1 MVNSPADVSEKPF
14 VLSRLLGALA
24 GLPKTSRY
32 WVAYSGGLDS
42 HVLLHGLFALRGKLS
57 AEVHAVYVDHGLQ
70 AESGDWAVHCAAICQ
85 SLDISLQVIELHL
98 KPEKGESLEAQARR
112 ARYQA
117 IESLMAED
125 DILLTAHHQDD
136 QAETLLLQ
144 LLRGAGPAGLAA
156 MPAEAGF
163 GKGFHAR
170 PLLGLSRKALSLYG
184 AEHQLT
190 WIEDKSNNDLSYD
203 RNYLRH
209 QIIPL
214 IEERWPSMG
223 RTLSRSAQH
232 LGESQSLI
240 DELAREELKGL
251 LGVEPDTLSI
261 LGLRELT
268 PARARAVLRFWIR
281 EVGFPLPDT
290 VRLNRIF
297 DEVVTARAD
306 RNPVVSWLGTE
317 VRRYRDC
324 LYLMSPLPELDSAVV
339 LAWDLNAPL
348 TLPSGLGQLK
358 FERDTVGIASDLIEG
373 KSVEV
378 RFQHSGERLR
388 IGHLHSITFKNF
400 YQQNAIP
407 PWRRSR
413 LPLLFINGELAAVAD
428 ICVTA
433 PFLGQPGLRLLWEY
447 KY

>member
-1 MVNSPADVSEKPF
+1 MTFTP
-14 VLSRLLGALA
+14 SRLLNALA
-24 GLPKTSRY
+24 GLPKTSHY

-42 HVLLHGLFALRGKLS
+42 HALLHGLATLRDKLS
-57 AEVHAVYVDHGLQ
+57 AEIHAVYVDHGLQ
-70 AESGDWAVHCAAICQ
+70 AESADWAVHCAAVCK
-85 SLDISLQVIELHL
+85 SLDIPLQILELHL
-98 KPEKGESLEAQARR
+98 KPEKGESLEAQARQ

-156 MPAEAGF
+156 MPAVAGF
-163 GKGFHAR
+163 GKGLHAR
-170 PLLGLSRKALSLYG
+170 PLLGFSRKALSLYG

-190 WIEDKSNNDLSYD
+190 WVEDKSNNDPSYD

-209 QIIPL
+209 KVIPL

-223 RTLSRSAQH
+223 RTLSRSARH

-251 LGVEPDTLSI
+251 TGDEPDTLSI
-261 LGLRELT
+261 PGLLALI
-268 PARARAVLRFWIR
+268 PARTRAVLRFWIR
-281 EVGFPLPDT
+281 EAGFPLPDT
-290 VRLNRIF
+290 ARLNRIL

-306 RNPVVSWLGTE
+306 RNPVVNWQGAE
-317 VRRYRDC
+317 VRRYRNY
-324 LYLMSPLPELDSAVV
+324 LYLMTPLSELNRATV
-339 LAWDLNAPL
+339 LTWDLKDPL
-348 TLPSGLGQLK
+348 VLPSGLGQLR
-358 FERDTVGIASDLIEG
+358 FERGAIGIASDLIEG

-378 RFQHSGERLR
+378 RFQHSEKCLQ
-388 IGHLHSITFKNF
+388 ISGHSHSTTFKNF
-400 YQQNAIP
+400 FQQNAIP

-413 LPLLFINGELAAVAD
+413 LPLIFINGELAAVAD
-428 ICVTA
+428 LCVA
-433 PFLGQPGLRLLWEY
+433 ASFQGKPGQSCIGLRWEQ
-447 KY
+447 K